1 MYMATRVSY
10 HLSLT
15 AKDIKVN
22 PTSAGANGTTSGGTS
37 IVGPVVGA
45 VVGGL
50 VLVVVVALGVLLWRR
65 RKRRQQAAYYDKNYH
80 VEAQP
85 FGTSGNV
92 VSYTDLTLTGT
103 PLRSDPEGITLIQS
117 SAPQNTTVYNPT
129 LNPQDQSH
137 PPGLSSKARE
147 AMMGARFTTN
157 PNPSGSVPSAPSTSA
172 YSSSGPGSSRD
183 APTEVGSP
191 DTNLSQ
197 SDVQG
202 LRMEVENLRRVMQEI
217 QADRVEAPPSYAD

>member
-1 MYMATRVSY
+1 MGSGSNT
-10 HLSLT
+10 
-15 AKDIKVN
+15 
-22 PTSAGANGTTSGGTS
+22 GTQKTS

-50 VLVVVVALGVLLWRR
+50 LFIALVLAGVLFW
-65 RKRRQQAAYYDKNYH
+65 RKRKRQQQNAPYYDKDY

-92 VSYTDLTLTGT
+92 VSYTDLTLTGGSQPRT
-103 PLRSDPEGITLIQS
+103 DIE
-117 SAPQNTTVYNPT
+117 SATVVR
-129 LNPQDQSH
+129 
-137 PPGLSSKARE
+137 PGLPPSLRDEQEHSSGLSAKARE

-157 PNPSGSVPSAPSTSA
+157 PTPSTTYPSPPASNSA
-172 YSSSGPGSSRD
+172 YSSSGAPSSREP
-183 APTEVGSP
+183 PTEAGSP
-191 DTNLSQ
+191 LSH

-217 QADRVEAPPSYAD
+217 QAERVEAPPSYAD